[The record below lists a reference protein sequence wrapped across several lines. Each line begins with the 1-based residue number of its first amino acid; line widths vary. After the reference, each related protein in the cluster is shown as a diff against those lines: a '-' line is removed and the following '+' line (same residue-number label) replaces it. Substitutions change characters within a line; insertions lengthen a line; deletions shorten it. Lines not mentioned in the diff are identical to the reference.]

1 MQCNF
6 SSCCCDRLSDLGL
19 CFLLITSFCW
29 IAQAQD
35 PLPSDPPSIVNTSI
49 DPFAQL
55 ITAQLSKLKDG
66 TPDEKATAEKT
77 LVETG
82 PRALAYLPRLPSS
95 IGGEFRDAMNRI
107 RDKIQAQAIGQ
118 YAQPSRINLSGKLS
132 AADIFLELIDQ
143 SDNDLQLKELPGTS
157 LEVNFADVSFWEA
170 LDQVLDDLQL
180 DVGPQSGNGSLQ
192 IIPTKG
198 PAVRSIG
205 TAYSGVFRFEPL
217 RLDATRT
224 VLPSHLSSLS
234 LSLDVSWEPRLKPVY
249 FHFPMSSLLAECDN
263 GEILTAASPE
273 AKPEYSPSESCSL
286 EASIMMNLPS
296 RDAKKILRLSG
307 SMTASIPGAPVTI
320 EFDKLENEET
330 KEQKVGNLR
339 VQVEQVKKM
348 EEIYAIK
355 IKAGLTNAGQ
365 TMDSFRGWLMAND
378 AYILNAKGDRIANA
392 GSELYE
398 MTSESFGRTYYFELG
413 EKLEGSRLIF
423 EAPGAVT
430 EQHVEFIL
438 KDLPLP

>member
-1 MQCNF
+1 MF
-6 SSCCCDRLSDLGL
+6 LSLL
-19 CFLLITSFCW
+19 LSISFLLPLG
-29 IAQAQD
+29 AQE
-35 PLPSDPPSIVNTSI
+35 PLPGDPPSIAMKQA

-55 ITAQLSKLKDG
+55 ITAQLGKLKDG
-66 TPDEKATAEKT
+66 TAEEKTAAEKALIEA
-77 LVETG
+77 G
-82 PRALAYLPRLPSS
+82 PKALIYLPRLPSS
-95 IGGEFRDAMNRI
+95 IGGEFRDALNRI

-118 YAQPSRINLSGKLS
+118 YAQPSKINLSGKHS

-143 SDNDLQLKELPGTS
+143 SDNDLQLKEIPGTS
-157 LEVNFADVSFWEA
+157 LEVHFADVTFWEA

-192 IIPTKG
+192 IIPAKG
-198 PAVRSIG
+198 AAIRSMG
-205 TAYSGVFRFEPL
+205 TAYAGVFRFEPL

-224 VLPSHLSSLS
+224 VLPSRLSGLS

-249 FHFPMSSLLAECDN
+249 FHLPMNSLLAECDN
-263 GEILTAASPE
+263 GEILTAASPD

-286 EASIMMNLPS
+286 EASVTMNLPS
-296 RDAKKILRLSG
+296 RNAKKILRLTG
-307 SMTASIPGAPVTI
+307 SMIASIPGAPVTV
-320 EFDKLENEET
+320 EFDKLENDEP

-348 EEIYAIK
+348 DEIYAIK
-355 IKAGLTNAGQ
+355 IKAGLTDAGQ
-365 TMDSFRGWLMAND
+365 TMDSFRGWLVAND
-378 AYILNAKGDRIANA
+378 AYVLNAKGDRVANA

-398 MTSESFGRTYYFELG
+398 MNGESYGRKYYFELG
-413 EKLEGSRLIF
+413 ENLEGCKLIF

-438 KDLPLP
+438 KDIPLP